1 MNYVWLIIA
10 IAAVPATALFFKAGM
25 LRVGQSPQ
33 NLRKLPRFLL
43 KTVSDPFVILA
54 IISLIVGSTSFT
66 FAISESQLS
75 YVNTLYLAVPVVLI
89 AIFSSLLFK
98 EKVSGVSWLGIAT
111 ICVGVTIFGI
121 FGS

>member
-1 MNYVWLIIA
+1 MDYIWLIIA

-43 KTVSDPFVILA
+43 NTVSNPFVIFA

-75 YVNTLYLAVPVVLI
+75 FVNTLYLAVPIVLI
-89 AIFSSLLFK
+89 PILSLLFFK
-98 EKVSGVSWLGIAT
+98 EKVSGLSWLGIVT
-111 ICVGVTIFGI
+111 ICVGVTIFGM